1 MNTFKGIVQEG
12 SKRARALGY
21 PTANIKQDDRSIS
34 GVYAAIV
41 RIDKAMYHAVAFADP
56 ARQLLEAHIFGVNES
71 MYGRNMSIEL
81 MQKIR
86 ETVRFED
93 DEALRLAI
101 EEDIAKVREY
111 FNT

>member
-1 MNTFKGIVQEG
+1 MNIYKGIVQEG
-12 SKRARALGY
+12 SKRARTLGY
-21 PTANIKQDDRSIS
+21 PTANIKQDDPSVS

-41 RIDKAMYHAVAFADP
+41 RIDKAMYHAAAFADP
-56 ARQLLEAHIFGVNES
+56 ARQLLEAHIFGLSEP

-81 MQKIR
+81 VEKIR
-86 ETVRFED
+86 ETAQFEN

-101 EEDIAKVREY
+101 EGDIAKVREY